1 MRKRITGLAVAT
13 ALVLGASYAG
23 AADQLIVGKKLLI
36 KNPPA
41 GTSKNKVVFLSKDA
55 GIAQPTGA
63 TEDPTVGGASL
74 TVADIE
80 TGEAFTIP
88 LPAGGWT
95 NNGNGT
101 FKYKD
106 SSGATCKIVLIKDAK
121 LTKAVCKGA
130 QVAYDLGGAQN
141 AVRVVLSTGTT
152 NRYCT
157 VFSAARGCDVK
168 KNGSDDKT
176 YTAVNCTAPPS
187 GCSPASPSGA
197 FLDGAPAGF

>member
-1 MRKRITGLAVAT
+1 MLKRMTGLAVAT

-41 GTSKNKVVFLSKDA
+41 GATKNKLVFLAKDTS
-55 GIAQPTGA
+55 IVQPTGP
-63 TEDPTVGGASL
+63 TEDPTVGGGSL
-74 TVADIE
+74 TVEDIE
-80 TGEAFTIP
+80 TGESFTIA
-88 LPAGGWT
+88 LPAANWT
-95 NNGNGT
+95 SNGNNL

-106 SSGATCKIVLIKDAK
+106 SSGASCKIVLIKDGV
-121 LTKAVCKGA
+121 LTKAVCGGA
-130 QVAYDLGGAQN
+130 QVAYDLGAAQN

-157 VFSAARGCDVK
+157 VFSAARGCTITKD
-168 KNGSDDKT
+168 GSDDKT
-176 YTAVNCTAPPS
+176 YLAKNCSAAPS

-197 FLDGAPAGF
+197 FLDGALNF